1 MVTSASPA
9 LNHGD
14 YQRIAAAIEYMR
26 QQQQTQ
32 PSLADIAQHI
42 HLSEYHFQRLFSRW
56 AGISPK
62 RFLQALTVE
71 SAKARMAQSPNLL
84 SLSLD
89 SGLSSSARLHDL
101 FINLEAMSPA
111 EYRDGGRGLSI
122 RYGIHETPFGLA
134 LMATTPKGVCNLE
147 FLDDP
152 DPAQAAARLR
162 DIWPQAQLILDAAAT
177 QGVCDRLLQ
186 PLATPSPQPLSL
198 LVKGTNF
205 QIQVWR
211 ALLKLPFGGLST
223 YQTLANDIGRPTAS
237 RAVGSAIGKNAI
249 AYLIPCHRVIR
260 TDGHLGGYRWGLT
273 RKSTLLGWE
282 ASRSILDETATRS

>member
-1 MVTSASPA
+1 MTSPSPA
-9 LNHGD
+9 LDHGD

-26 QQQQTQ
+26 QAQQAQ
-32 PSLADIAQHI
+32 PSLADIAQQV
-42 HLSEYHFQRLFSRW
+42 HLSEYHFQRLFCRW

-84 SLSLD
+84 TLSLE
-89 SGLSSSARLHDL
+89 SGLSSPARLHDL

-111 EYRDGGRGLSI
+111 EYRDGGRGLAI
-122 RYGIHETPFGLA
+122 RYGVHATPFGLA
-134 LMATTPKGVCNLE
+134 LIATTPKGVCNLE
-147 FLDDP
+147 FVTDP
-152 DPAQAAARLR
+152 DPVQAAVRLR
-162 DIWPQAQLILDAAAT
+162 EIWPQAQLTLDADAAL
-177 QGVCDRLLQ
+177 CDRLLQ
-186 PLATPSPQPLSL
+186 PLDTALPQPLSL

-205 QIQVWR
+205 QMQVWR
-211 ALLKLPFGGLST
+211 ALLKLPFGSLST
-223 YQTLANDIGRPTAS
+223 YQAIANDIGRPTAS

-260 TDGHLGGYRWGLT
+260 TDGQLGGYRWGLP

-282 ASRSILDETATRS
+282 ASRCIVDETATQS

>member
-1 MVTSASPA
+1 MVTASASSAA
-9 LNHGD
+9 LDHGD
-14 YQRIAAAIEYMR
+14 YQRIAAAIAYMR
-26 QQQQTQ
+26 QQQQAQ

-42 HLSEYHFQRLFSRW
+42 HLSESHFQRLFSRW

-62 RFLQALTVE
+62 RFLQALTIE
-71 SAKARMAQSPNLL
+71 SAKSRLAQSPNLL
-84 SLSLD
+84 TLSLE
-89 SGLSSSARLHDL
+89 SGLSSPARLHDL
-101 FINLEAMSPA
+101 FITLEAMSPA

-122 RYGIHETPFGLA
+122 GYGVHATPFGLA
-134 LMATTPKGVCNLE
+134 LIATTAKGICNLE

-152 DPAQAAARLR
+152 APAAARLR
-162 DIWPQAQLILDAAAT
+162 ALWPHAQLTQDAEAT
-177 QGVCDRLLQ
+177 QAVGDRLLQ
-186 PLATPSPQPLSL
+186 SLDTPSPQPLSL

-223 YQTLANDIGRPTAS
+223 YQGIANDIGRPTAS

-260 TDGHLGGYRWGLT
+260 TDGHLGGYRWGLS

-282 ASRSILDETATRS
+282 TSRCIADETATRC